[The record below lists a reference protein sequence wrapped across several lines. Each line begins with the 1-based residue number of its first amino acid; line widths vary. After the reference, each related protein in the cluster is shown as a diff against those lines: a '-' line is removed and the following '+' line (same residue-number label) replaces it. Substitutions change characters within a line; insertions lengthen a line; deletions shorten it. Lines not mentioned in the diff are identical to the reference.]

1 LRKIK
6 LLILASFISNRELKR
21 EAAWS
26 RIHLVPLILAEQ
38 DRDAYRRNE
47 AALAREKE
55 IMKDVPDWE
64 VSRTEGLNRLI
75 WLGNWMYIFIGALQV
90 GKKVYNTARYTAPN
104 IYVLWSS
111 RLSFS
116 IHEIPAPDQVA
127 IRALIKIE

>member
-1 LRKIK
+1 M
-6 LLILASFISNRELKR
+6 ILASFISDRELKR

-64 VSRTEGLNRLI
+64 VSRTEGLSRLI
-75 WLGNWMYIFIGALQV
+75 
-90 GKKVYNTARYTAPN
+90 
-104 IYVLWSS
+104 
-111 RLSFS
+111 
-116 IHEIPAPDQVA
+116 
-127 IRALIKIE
+127 

>member
-1 LRKIK
+1 LSSSVIKRRPLTPQAENVPPSSFGSHLRKIK

-75 WLGNWMYIFIGALQV
+75 
-90 GKKVYNTARYTAPN
+90 
-104 IYVLWSS
+104 
-111 RLSFS
+111 
-116 IHEIPAPDQVA
+116 
-127 IRALIKIE
+127 